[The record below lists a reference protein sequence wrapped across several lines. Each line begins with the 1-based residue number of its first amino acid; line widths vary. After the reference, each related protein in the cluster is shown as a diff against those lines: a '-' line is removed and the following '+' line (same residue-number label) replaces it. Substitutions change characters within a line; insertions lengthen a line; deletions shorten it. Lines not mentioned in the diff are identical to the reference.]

1 MNTLKETVLRTAIS
15 RKRAVVDD
23 FNQRIKDA
31 TATDGNVNEE
41 EYDNQKKAFEAQI
54 LSEVN
59 LLTEQ
64 LQIAERDL
72 ADLQRID
79 VNAGESDVVG
89 FGNIVKTDQRTFFVS
104 TGIEDFVV
112 NGQTITGI
120 SVHSPIYH
128 AMQGKRPGEKFTQ
141 SGISYT
147 IREIL

>member
-1 MNTLKETVLRTAIS
+1 MNTLKETLLSTAIS

-31 TATDGNVNEE
+31 MANDGNVNEE
-41 EYDNQKKAFEAQI
+41 EYDNQKQAFEAQ
-54 LSEVN
+54 LLFDVN

-64 LQIAERDL
+64 LHIAERDL
-72 ADLQRID
+72 GDLQKID
-79 VNAGESDVVG
+79 VKAGENDAVG
-89 FGNIVKTDQRTFFVS
+89 FGSIVKTDQRTFFVS

-120 SVHSPIYH
+120 SVQSPIYH